1 MKQFRTLD
9 LTFGAMFVCLMV
21 IGANITVWFPMLA
34 IPIGGTTVPVSLQTF
49 FAILAGS
56 MLGKRLGAFTIITY
70 ILVGAAGVPVFA
82 GMQGGPFTL
91 ISPTGGFLI
100 SFVFVAFA
108 AGYVSEKF
116 GKDSFIGYTIA
127 ALAGLVVNYV
137 IGVSYMYLAMNT
149 WLNLE
154 ISYIVAWAG
163 MIPFIIKDAALSFV
177 AAIFMI
183 QLIKR
188 VPATW
193 IKARAS

>member
-56 MLGKRLGAFTIITY
+56 MLGKRRGAFTIITY

-193 IKARAS
+193 IKARTS

>member
-100 SFVFVAFA
+100 SFVFVAIA

>member
-56 MLGKRLGAFTIITY
+56 MLGKRRGAFTIITY

>member
-1 MKQFRTLD
+1 
-9 LTFGAMFVCLMV
+9 MFVCLMV

>member
-56 MLGKRLGAFTIITY
+56 MLGKRRGAFTIITY

-91 ISPTGGFLI
+91 ISPTGGYLS